1 MFKKSLK
8 LFTVVAA
15 MSLSLMACGSKDS
28 STSSNKKGSA
38 ELVLVTAMNS
48 IDDKS
53 FNQGSWE
60 GLKQYGDENNQD
72 YKYYVSP
79 DSSSTSVESTLEL
92 AISGGA
98 KVIICPGYLF
108 EVPLY
113 NMQEKYPDVKFILLD
128 GTPNDGN
135 GNEKIGENVACYT
148 YAEEQAGFLAGY
160 AAVIDGNR
168 NLGFMGGIATPAVI
182 RFGYGYVQGAEYA
195 AKELN
200 LNKGDVSINYN
211 YVGNFEANPEN
222 QAKAAAWY
230 NNGSDVIF
238 GCGGNVGN
246 SVMSAAEAADKK
258 VIGVDIDQSSESKT
272 VITSAMKNL
281 TKTVYDALN
290 EYKEG
295 TLKTGVANRLDVT
308 TNSVLL
314 PMETS
319 VFETFDQN
327 KYNEIYNELVAG
339 KIELKNN
346 SDASAV
352 TELPLELVT
361 VSEIK

>member
-15 MSLSLMACGSKDS
+15 MSLSLMACGSKNAS
-28 STSSNKKGSA
+28 KGSA

-60 GLKQYGDENNQD
+60 GLKQYGDENDQN

-79 DSSSTSVESTLEL
+79 DSSSTSVEATLEL
-92 AISGGA
+92 AINGGA

-113 NMQEKYPDVKFILLD
+113 NMQEKHPEVKFILLD

-135 GNEKIGENVACYT
+135 GTEKIGNNVACYT

-160 AAVIDGNR
+160 AAVIDGNKK
-168 NLGFMGGIATPAVI
+168 LGFMGGIATPAVS

-195 AKELN
+195 AKELK
-200 LNKGDVSINYN
+200 LSKGDVAINYN

-230 NNGSDVIF
+230 NNGTEVIF

-246 SVMSAAEAADKK
+246 SVMSAAEAVNKK

-272 VITSAMKNL
+272 VISSAMKNL

-290 EYKEG
+290 EYKEDK
-295 TLKTGVANRLDVT
+295 LETGVATRLDVA

-319 VFETFDQN
+319 VFETFDKN
-327 KYNEIYNELVAG
+327 KYNEIYSELVAG
-339 KIELKNN
+339 KISLLGNN
-346 SDASAV
+346 DVKSV
-352 TELPLELVT
+352 TELPVELVT